1 MKKKNFKENNSAF
14 IKLWTASLCWL
25 TSDFAL
31 LFFRRTSWLAR
42 VTCSI
47 WWIPFLHS
55 SCQVW
60 RDRWRWG
67 NSFSRIG
74 KMSSSSLMV
83 TGKSK
88 LHVLYKTE
96 KKNIQYLWNQ
106 PSLVH
111 FLFHFSDLQFNDF
124 RGGVF
129 WIIKMF

>member
-14 IKLWTASLCWL
+14 IKLWTASLCRL

-88 LHVLYKTE
+88 LHVKSTIFIPLFVSFFRFAIKWS
-96 KKNIQYLWNQ
+96 KILGAAFFGSLKCFNNLIQFC
-106 PSLVH
+106 S
-111 FLFHFSDLQFNDF
+111 
-124 RGGVF
+124 
-129 WIIKMF
+129 

>member
-14 IKLWTASLCWL
+14 IKLWTASLCRL

-47 WWIPFLHS
+47 WWIPFLHN

-88 LHVLYKTE
+88 LHVKS
-96 KKNIQYLWNQ
+96 NIFIPLFVSFFRFAIKWSKILRRFFE
-106 PSLVH
+106 SLKC
-111 FLFHFSDLQFNDF
+111 FNNLIQFST
-124 RGGVF
+124 
-129 WIIKMF
+129 